1 MRQRGAGKIT
11 QQIRTFGVLPEVPN
25 SGPSIH
31 LRKLITTVPEDPQD
45 PMPFPGLYR
54 HAQHADANTSIHTT

>member
-1 MRQRGAGKIT
+1 MRQRGTGEIT
-11 QQIRTFGVLPEVPN
+11 QQIRAFDVLPEVPS

-45 PMPFPGLYR
+45 PMPFSRLYR
-54 HAQHADANTSIHTT
+54 HTQHADANISIHTT